1 MDRGM
6 RHSFSER
13 AAPALGPLALGALAP
28 ALALQLLHGR
38 HSTFS
43 GTFHFAAVGV
53 TALAAA
59 VAAFGLTVV
68 GARRGDGRAVLVGT
82 GFTVMA
88 ALLAIHG
95 LATPGILIGG
105 NGIISFTGAATLP
118 VGGAILALSALPAL
132 RRPHAIR
139 ELLALQ
145 ALGAAAVLA
154 LGIAGMAVPS
164 LVPAV
169 PKPGSAPAWTAL
181 ALGAFFY
188 GVLAL
193 RALKTYLL
201 TRRSADLLVVVGI
214 GWLAAALPPAMLWN
228 YLDLAWWL
236 GHCFELCGIV
246 IVGAAV
252 AGDLHRA
259 SQSRPLAGDLRAE
272 DLVAAEEAFLGGR
285 VRALTRL
292 LAEKDTSTEE
302 HTRRVA
308 LRAVQVGEELGLAAG
323 RLRSLAIGGL
333 LHDIGKLSVP
343 EAILKKPAPLTD
355 DEFDVIRKHP
365 AWGDQLLRELGGFRD
380 TVRQLV
386 RSHHERLDGTG
397 YPDGLSA
404 AQLDLDT
411 RILMTCDVYD
421 ALVSPRVYR
430 EAWTHARAIELLREE
445 SATAFDPRCVAALEA
460 VLEREQRSD
469 LPEMLDA
476 RLKPAIA
483 V

>member
-88 ALLAIHG
+88 A
-95 LATPGILIGG
+95 
-105 NGIISFTGAATLP
+105 
-118 VGGAILALSALPAL
+118 
-132 RRPHAIR
+132 PHAIR

-421 ALVSPRVYR
+421 AR
-430 EAWTHARAIELLREE
+430 HQ
-445 SATAFDPRCVAALEA
+445 DPGV
-460 VLEREQRSD
+460 
-469 LPEMLDA
+469 
-476 RLKPAIA
+476 
-483 V
+483 

>member
-145 ALGAAAVLA
+145 ALGAAA
-154 LGIAGMAVPS
+154 
-164 LVPAV
+164 
-169 PKPGSAPAWTAL
+169 AL

-252 AGDLHRA
+252 AGALHRA

-421 ALVSPRVYR
+421 AR
-430 EAWTHARAIELLREE
+430 HQ
-445 SATAFDPRCVAALEA
+445 DPGV
-460 VLEREQRSD
+460 
-469 LPEMLDA
+469 
-476 RLKPAIA
+476 
-483 V
+483 